1 VRDRRFSASSTSLPI
16 KQKGLVW
23 QERDP
28 APKTLTFLRRL
39 AMLHAL
45 YLTAGGIMAETH
57 SPEGQIKEAIWTY
70 GGWTVLLGLTL
81 AAGMM
86 LGYLVWGDAI
96 LLRKENAELKLKVT
110 AMTDERDNA
119 RTQRT
124 MAQEELGRCQKKLD
138 AATATGGT
146 PAAH

>member
-1 VRDRRFSASSTSLPI
+1 
-16 KQKGLVW
+16 
-23 QERDP
+23 
-28 APKTLTFLRRL
+28 
-39 AMLHAL
+39 MLHAL
-45 YLTAGGIMAETH
+45 HLTAGGIMAETQ

-124 MAQEELGRCQKKLD
+124 MAQEELGRCQKKLN
-138 AATATGGT
+138 AAGAGTAGA
-146 PAAH
+146 PATH

>member
-1 VRDRRFSASSTSLPI
+1 
-16 KQKGLVW
+16 
-23 QERDP
+23 
-28 APKTLTFLRRL
+28 
-39 AMLHAL
+39 
-45 YLTAGGIMAETH
+45 MAETH

-81 AAGMM
+81 AAGMT
-86 LGYLVWGDAI
+86 LGYLTWGDAI
-96 LLRKENAELKLKVT
+96 LLRQENAELKLKVT
-110 AMTDERDNA
+110 AMTDDRDNA

-138 AATATGGT
+138 AATAAGGA

>member
-1 VRDRRFSASSTSLPI
+1 
-16 KQKGLVW
+16 
-23 QERDP
+23 
-28 APKTLTFLRRL
+28 
-39 AMLHAL
+39 
-45 YLTAGGIMAETH
+45 MAETH

-81 AAGMM
+81 AAGMT
-86 LGYLVWGDAI
+86 LGYLTWGDAI
-96 LLRKENAELKLKVT
+96 LLRQENAELKLKAT
-110 AMTDERDNA
+110 AMTDDRDNA

-138 AATATGGT
+138 AATAAGGT

>member
-1 VRDRRFSASSTSLPI
+1 
-16 KQKGLVW
+16 
-23 QERDP
+23 
-28 APKTLTFLRRL
+28 
-39 AMLHAL
+39 
-45 YLTAGGIMAETH
+45 MAETE

-81 AAGMM
+81 AAGMT
-86 LGYLVWGDAI
+86 LGYLTWGDAI

-110 AMTDERDNA
+110 AMTDDRDNA

-138 AATATGGT
+138 AAGAGAAGAPAT
-146 PAAH
+146 H

>member
-1 VRDRRFSASSTSLPI
+1 
-16 KQKGLVW
+16 
-23 QERDP
+23 
-28 APKTLTFLRRL
+28 
-39 AMLHAL
+39 
-45 YLTAGGIMAETH
+45 MAETG

-81 AAGMM
+81 AAGMT
-86 LGYLVWGDAI
+86 LGYLTWGDAI
-96 LLRKENAELKLKVT
+96 LLRQENAELKLKVT
-110 AMTDERDNA
+110 AMTDDRDNA

-138 AATATGGT
+138 AATAAGGA

>member
-1 VRDRRFSASSTSLPI
+1 
-16 KQKGLVW
+16 
-23 QERDP
+23 
-28 APKTLTFLRRL
+28 
-39 AMLHAL
+39 
-45 YLTAGGIMAETH
+45 MAETH

-81 AAGMM
+81 AAGMT
-86 LGYLVWGDAI
+86 LGYLTWGDAI
-96 LLRKENAELKLKVT
+96 LLRQENAELKLKVT
-110 AMTDERDNA
+110 AMTDDRDNA

-138 AATATGGT
+138 TATAAGGA

>member
-1 VRDRRFSASSTSLPI
+1 VRDRRFSASSTVPI
-16 KQKGLVW
+16 KQKGFVW
-23 QERDP
+23 QERVP
-28 APKTLTFLRRL
+28 ALKTLTFLLDL

-45 YLTAGGIMAETH
+45 HPIAGGTMAETH

-81 AAGMM
+81 AAGMT
-86 LGYLVWGDAI
+86 LGYLTWGDAI
-96 LLRKENAELKLKVT
+96 LLRQENAELKLKAT
-110 AMTDERDNA
+110 AMTDDRDNA

-138 AATATGGT
+138 AATAAGGA

>member
-1 VRDRRFSASSTSLPI
+1 
-16 KQKGLVW
+16 
-23 QERDP
+23 
-28 APKTLTFLRRL
+28 
-39 AMLHAL
+39 
-45 YLTAGGIMAETH
+45 MAETE

-81 AAGMM
+81 AAGMT
-86 LGYLVWGDAI
+86 LGYLTWGDAI
-96 LLRKENAELKLKVT
+96 LLRQENAELKLKVT
-110 AMTDERDNA
+110 AMTDDRDNA

-138 AATATGGT
+138 AATAAGGT

>member
-1 VRDRRFSASSTSLPI
+1 
-16 KQKGLVW
+16 
-23 QERDP
+23 
-28 APKTLTFLRRL
+28 
-39 AMLHAL
+39 
-45 YLTAGGIMAETH
+45 MAETH

-81 AAGMM
+81 AAGMT
-86 LGYLVWGDAI
+86 LGYLTWGDAI
-96 LLRKENAELKLKVT
+96 LLRQENAELKLKVT
-110 AMTDERDNA
+110 AMTDDRDNA

-138 AATATGGT
+138 AATAAGGT

>member
-1 VRDRRFSASSTSLPI
+1 
-16 KQKGLVW
+16 
-23 QERDP
+23 
-28 APKTLTFLRRL
+28 
-39 AMLHAL
+39 
-45 YLTAGGIMAETH
+45 MAETH

-70 GGWTVLLGLTL
+70 GGWTVLLALTL
-81 AAGMM
+81 AAGMA

-110 AMTDERDNA
+110 AATDERDNA

-138 AATATGGT
+138 AAG
-146 PAAH
+146 AAAGASAPH

>member
-1 VRDRRFSASSTSLPI
+1 
-16 KQKGLVW
+16 
-23 QERDP
+23 
-28 APKTLTFLRRL
+28 
-39 AMLHAL
+39 
-45 YLTAGGIMAETH
+45 MAETE

-81 AAGMM
+81 AAGMT
-86 LGYLVWGDAI
+86 LGYLTWGDAI
-96 LLRKENAELKLKVT
+96 LLRQENAELKLKVT
-110 AMTDERDNA
+110 AMTDDRDNA

-138 AATATGGT
+138 AATAAGGA

>member
-1 VRDRRFSASSTSLPI
+1 
-16 KQKGLVW
+16 
-23 QERDP
+23 
-28 APKTLTFLRRL
+28 
-39 AMLHAL
+39 
-45 YLTAGGIMAETH
+45 MAETQ
-57 SPEGQIKEAIWTY
+57 SPERQIKEAIWTY
-70 GGWTVLLGLTL
+70 GGWTVLLALTL
-81 AAGMM
+81 AAGMA

-138 AATATGGT
+138 AATATGGP

>member
-1 VRDRRFSASSTSLPI
+1 
-16 KQKGLVW
+16 
-23 QERDP
+23 
-28 APKTLTFLRRL
+28 
-39 AMLHAL
+39 
-45 YLTAGGIMAETH
+45 MAETQ
-57 SPEGQIKEAIWTY
+57 SPERQIKEAIWTY
-70 GGWTVLLGLTL
+70 GGWTVLLALTL
-81 AAGMM
+81 AAGMA

-138 AATATGGT
+138 AATAAGGT

>member
-1 VRDRRFSASSTSLPI
+1 
-16 KQKGLVW
+16 
-23 QERDP
+23 
-28 APKTLTFLRRL
+28 
-39 AMLHAL
+39 
-45 YLTAGGIMAETH
+45 MAETG

-81 AAGMM
+81 AAGMT
-86 LGYLVWGDAI
+86 LGYLTWGDAI
-96 LLRKENAELKLKVT
+96 LLRQENAELKLKVT
-110 AMTDERDNA
+110 AMTDDRDNA

-138 AATATGGT
+138 AATAAGGT

>member
-1 VRDRRFSASSTSLPI
+1 
-16 KQKGLVW
+16 
-23 QERDP
+23 
-28 APKTLTFLRRL
+28 
-39 AMLHAL
+39 
-45 YLTAGGIMAETH
+45 MAETG

-81 AAGMM
+81 AAGMT
-86 LGYLVWGDAI
+86 LGYLTWGDAI
-96 LLRKENAELKLKVT
+96 LLRQENAELKLKVT
-110 AMTDERDNA
+110 AMTDDRDNA

-138 AATATGGT
+138 AATAAGGS